1 MEEIENYIKEECYKN
16 LEETSVPYGYVFV
29 DTLSVNLGGKIDRRT
44 IQAASGINL
53 LKEDIIPKKEIAFN
67 N

>member
-1 MEEIENYIKEECYKN
+1 MLLKKNYIKEECYKN

-29 DTLSVNLGGKIDRRT
+29 DTLPINLGGKVDGRA
-44 IQAASGINL
+44 IQAASSIDL
-53 LKEDIIPKKEIAFN
+53 LKEDKIPKKQLTFN